1 MTVPGSLTKEV
12 VETMWK
18 ITRPCS
24 GEDCIDLLVL
34 AGMLLSAA
42 VPCRSLSEEEEGR
55 VLAVIDVLRDLVNE
69 MDERGEWKHEWE

>member
-1 MTVPGSLTKEV
+1 MTVPGSLTREV
-12 VETMWK
+12 VETIWR
-18 ITRPCS
+18 IDRPCS

-42 VPCRSLSEEEEGR
+42 VPCRALTEEEDGR

-69 MDERGEWKHEWE
+69 MEEKEVTE